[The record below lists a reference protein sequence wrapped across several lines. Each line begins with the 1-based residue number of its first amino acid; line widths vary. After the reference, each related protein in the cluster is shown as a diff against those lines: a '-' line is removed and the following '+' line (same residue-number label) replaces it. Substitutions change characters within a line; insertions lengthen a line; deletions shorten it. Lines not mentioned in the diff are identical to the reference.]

1 MPIKVKLGIV
11 SFCMFCHVQ
20 KKERM
25 PVNILEKKR
34 AELGLSIQQLA
45 DLIKVHR
52 NTIYNLEKGLTNA
65 KPVTIFSLARA
76 LGCAYEDLLFLQNQV
91 EDKRH
96 TQSLAA

>member
-1 MPIKVKLGIV
+1 MCQLP
-11 SFCMFCHVQ
+11 
-20 KKERM
+20 KKESM

-34 AELGLSIQQLA
+34 AEAGLSIQQLA

-65 KPVTIFSLARA
+65 KPVTIAMLAKA
-76 LGCAYEDLLFLQNQV
+76 LNCSYEDLLPLQKQA

-96 TQSLAA
+96 TQAIAA